1 MSIASYPLQWPVGW
15 KRTPAGGRRHAKF
28 GKKVSSSAGSW
39 KRHEDLTIS
48 QATQR
53 VLAEL
58 QRMGIA
64 RDDAVIS
71 TNLILNLNGLPRSA
85 QARPVDPGAAVYWQ
99 DAGARRVMAIDQYST
114 VEDNLAAIAATLDA
128 MRAIERH
135 GGAVILER
143 AFTGFAALPARG
155 ASEEWWQVLDVQ
167 KESTAAVITSAFRFL
182 RSRYH
187 PDKQD
192 TGDAAKFD
200 AVQKAYGQAVAEGKA

>member
-1 MSIASYPLQWPVGW
+1 MSIAAYPLQWPVGW
-15 KRTPAGGRRHAKF
+15 KRTSGLRREAKF
-28 GKKVSSSAGSW
+28 GKRTSSA
-39 KRHEDLTIS
+39 RTVDLTIS

-58 QRMGIA
+58 QRMGIR

-71 TNLILNLNGLPRSA
+71 TNLVLNLNGLPRSA
-85 QARPVDPGAAVYWQ
+85 QARPTDPGAAVYCQ
-99 DAGARRVMAIDQYST
+99 DAGARRVMAIDQYAT

-143 AFTGFAALPARG
+143 AFTGFTALPAPTPEVARH
-155 ASEEWWQVLDVQ
+155 WTDVLDCSLN
-167 KESTAAVITSAFRFL
+167 STPGYILAAFRQL

-200 AVQKAYGQAVAEGKA
+200 AVQKAYEQAVAEGKA